1 MGGNVS
7 ISEEQK
13 DVGPAQIFHVQHEAW
28 LDAFGNFNLNLYLL
42 YGLQ

>member
-13 DVGPAQIFHVQHEAW
+13 YVGPVQIFHVQHEAW
-28 LDAFGNFNLNLYLL
+28 LDAFGNLNLNLYFL